1 MADTKMRGTGAADEP
16 GLGTRMARALRLR
29 CPHCGRGRVV
39 ESWFRMRERCP
50 VCGIRTA
57 RGEDD
62 FMLGAMVFNIAFAEG
77 VLALVLVGIAIA
89 TAPDVP
95 WRFLQFG
102 GPVLMVL
109 APIFFLPFSRTM
121 WMAFEPTYFPV
132 SAAEAEEGREW
143 VRSGGGREAGSGA

>member
-1 MADTKMRGTGAADEP
+1 MRESESTEHAVGTAGI
-16 GLGTRMARALRLR
+16 GRRMARAARLR
-29 CPHCGRGRVV
+29 CPHCGRGRVL

-77 VLALVLVGIAIA
+77 LLALVLVGIAVA
-89 TAPDVP
+89 TWPDVP
-95 WRFLQFG
+95 WTFLRIG

-109 APIFFLPFSRTM
+109 APIAFLPFSRTL
-121 WMAFEPTYFPV
+121 WMAFEPVYFPV
-132 SAAEAEEGREW
+132 TPEEAEEGREA
-143 VRSGGGREAGSGA
+143 VRRSRSAGVRE